1 MLAADANAELSDSR
15 YLLTV
20 AGLAAVAL
28 VLLGVYRSLRR
39 ALIPLIPIALATGW
53 SALVI
58 WAMGIALNPM
68 SATLGALVIAIATEF
83 SVILSARFREEREA
97 GLSVGEAL
105 RRTYSRTGAAVL
117 ASGVTATAG
126 FAVLILSEIRMLR
139 DFGLVTVVDLGVALA
154 GVMIVLPAVLVIAEN
169 RAQGVEPA
177 GARAASKGDGQR
189 RLA

>member
-1 MLAADANAELSDSR
+1 
-15 YLLTV
+15 V
-20 AGLAAVAL
+20 
-28 VLLGVYRSLRR
+28 
-39 ALIPLIPIALATGW
+39 PIVLATGW

-58 WAMGIALNPM
+58 WAMQIDLNPM

-83 SVILSARFREEREA
+83 SVILSARFREERDS
-97 GLSVGEAL
+97 GMSVGEAL

-139 DFGLVTVVDLGVALA
+139 DFGLVTVVDLAVALA
-154 GVMIVLPAVLVIAEN
+154 GVMLVLPAVLVLAES
-169 RAQGVEPA
+169 
-177 GARAASKGDGQR
+177 RAARLSASEARDGRR